1 MKLPLLLHEYKYA
14 SDINPPTLAPF
25 EVDAKQLERY
35 IEWRFLYHASVKES
49 ITETEF
55 IQMPQ
60 KGLDKPD
67 GFYKFSFDGGCF
79 YVEVQDKQLRQISGY
94 ATSELSLFD
103 AITREYGEALQ
114 EELQQTIQRA
124 VDVEGVI
131 REQVTEVQQRAT
143 EVQGEDK
150 PNAPVDIQPD

>member
-1 MKLPLLLHEYKYA
+1 MKLPLLLHSYKYA

-25 EVDAKQLERY
+25 EVDGKQLERY
-35 IEWRFLYHASVKES
+35 IEWRFLFHASAKEP

-55 IQMPQ
+55 VQMPQ
-60 KGLDKPD
+60 QGLDKPD

-79 YVEVQDKQLRQISGY
+79 YVEVQDKQLRQMSGY

-103 AITREYGEALQ
+103 AITREYGETLQ

-124 VDVEGVI
+124 SDVEGVI
-131 REQVTEVQQRAT
+131 GEQVTEIQQRTT
-143 EVQGEDK
+143 EVQGENES
-150 PNAPVDIQPD
+150 NAPVDIQPN